1 MENNMPHIVLE
12 KAKSVK
18 ECYDVIE
25 PMIQQIEKGILKIT
39 DKYLNEKEN
48 SALIESIA
56 VEGGKPQ
63 SFFIQLSSKGDSVT
77 VRLLPLTDPE
87 KTKGVKTLMGL
98 IAKTIKDSNNDIFYG
113 KTNLQDFLI
122 Q

>member
-1 MENNMPHIVLE
+1 MPHIVLE

-25 PMIQQIEKGILKIT
+25 PMMQQIEKGILKIT
-39 DKYLNEKEN
+39 DKYVNEKEN

-56 VEGGKPQ
+56 VEGGKSQ
-63 SFFIQLSSKGDSVT
+63 SFFIQLSSKGDAVT

-98 IAKTIKDSNNDIFYG
+98 VAKTIKDSNTDISYG